1 MEISTVKLRLSALNS
16 AIIQLNQILADSAV
30 GFVAKNEGVF
40 SLRGEAIRLARDAYS
55 SIWYEDGVEDGRF
68 TSVWL
73 GGLAVPPEA
82 ISKAKEIN
90 LLKDQ
95 LQASVIAAK
104 QQLRNHHQLSNAG
117 ADKSFR
123 RLMNEIGLARLSLRM
138 AYRHI
143 PILEQTP
150 TKIAFSYSSGGRSI
164 SKLTPQMAIDL
175 LEQSGFSGDHI
186 DIQTK
191 ILNGLP
197 AGTEL
202 AQVQQLAGY
211 FKTNVRFE
219 DEPFKHTM
227 AVFLPLLFP
236 QGGSFPQH
244 KESLPAPQL
253 QHRLVRSDRRLCSIA
268 LIPSL
273 RIHAYHN

>member
-1 MEISTVKLRLSALNS
+1 MEISAVKLRLSALKS
-16 AIIQLNQILADSAV
+16 AIIQLNQLLNDCTV
-30 GFVAKNEGVF
+30 GFVAKNEGAF
-40 SLRGEAIRLARDAYS
+40 SLGSEAVRLARDAYS

-73 GGLAVPPEA
+73 GGLAVSPEA

-104 QQLRNHHQLSNAG
+104 KRLRNDHQLSSAG
-117 ADKSFR
+117 SAKSFR
-123 RLMNEIGLARLSLRM
+123 RLMNDIGLSRLSLRM

-143 PILEQTP
+143 PILDKTP
-150 TKIAFSYSSGGRSI
+150 KKIAFSYSSGGRSI
-164 SKLTPQMAIDL
+164 SKLSPQMAIDL
-175 LEQSGFSGDHI
+175 LEHSGFSGDHI
-186 DIQTK
+186 EIQTN
-191 ILNGLP
+191 ILKSLP
-197 AGTEL
+197 ASTEL

-219 DEPFKHTM
+219 EEPFTHTM
-227 AVFLPLLFP
+227 AVFLPILFP
-236 QGGSFPQH
+236 QGSSFPEH
-244 KESLPAPQL
+244 KENLPAPQL

-273 RIHAYHN
+273 RIHAYRN